1 MLLASPPLSKAP
13 LHAIR
18 PYPRTPSIPYHPPM
32 PTRHAPNRKPRKRP
46 RNPGG
51 APRGNQNA
59 RKHGRYSKLRPA
71 DRPAFIRKT
80 LRSYGAQDTATLLG
94 VPYADLAAQSDTV
107 LTLLRMLLRA
117 SEQIAQAN
125 AEINAYRRNGPAPR

>member
-1 MLLASPPLSKAP
+1 MST
-13 LHAIR
+13 
-18 PYPRTPSIPYHPPM
+18 PRDPS
-32 PTRHAPNRKPRKRP
+32 RKPRKRP
-46 RNPGG
+46 RNRGG
-51 APRGNQNA
+51 APKGNQNA

-125 AEINAYRRNGPAPR
+125 AQINAYRRNGPAPR